1 MAPPPVILPPPVF
14 SDEEEEMEQSR
25 PIDSSD
31 DDDMEEFR
39 PPPDYNE
46 KHYRTVYKLIL
57 DEKTDALVRLAENP
71 EGPVN
76 LMDDPLLSV
85 VITCQKTQIA
95 LKLIKN
101 LSHHKLEAKNY
112 DGDTALHVA
121 ATLDNL
127 KVANALLN
135 KSPSLAEKRNN
146 KGETPL
152 HKAALFGQQEVFRR
166 LADKCISPPADR
178 TYDDRTYDGA
188 TVLHYAIM
196 GNAPRLALEIATKWP
211 RLAIYRNYAALTPLQ
226 LLASI
231 PEAFRSQLVLGSL
244 ENFLYK
250 CNLLT
255 SFNFPKYPLTCMF
268 ISDCRIPRFK
278 EPPKWISKQG
288 KRDIEGE
295 KKGGGDVNL
304 MKQSFA
310 VSSIRIRRLYH
321 LKQFHLDTM
330 ELIECLAKF
339 HGYFDFCANGHGRYY
354 KDHGILDRKK
364 GLKFQQRELLLAFV
378 DKLLHLHDDTRG
390 SEAPPVQGL
399 LESEMSSK
407 RNFSEPPLIIG
418 AEMGLHEFVGKILD
432 VCPESAMYVDTRG
445 WNVLQAAIESGNR
458 EIVEIIRQKT
468 EGPNPVLPSW
478 LLSHTE
484 SRTRRTILHFASER
498 IPPDTEDAVQ
508 LQDELRFF
516 EKVQRMVPQELL
528 YSRNEERKTAQE
540 VFSENHKQ
548 MVKNCKN
555 QLMEMGKTCAGL
567 VAAVVFASSF
577 SIPGEKDDK
586 TGNPVYMNRLSF
598 KIFSHTY
605 VIGLSCAA
613 TSLVLFLSL
622 VISPYKEQQFRR
634 AIPTNLLVLRHGA
647 LGAARRL
654 HLQYLPADL
663 RRAENGVRRPDSAHT
678 GAHRLPCPLLD
689 CAVLQG
695 SHLLAG
701 VQEYLEVDNQRH
713 AFINVS
719 GVLILDPI
727 HWCVE
732 IWCIVCLVG
741 LLL

>member
-1 MAPPPVILPPPVF
+1 MAPPPVILLPPII

-25 PIDSSD
+25 SSD
-31 DDDMEEFR
+31 DEDMEEFR

-95 LKLIKN
+95 LKLIKK
-101 LSHHKLEAKNY
+101 LSHDKLEAENY

-121 ATLDNL
+121 AALDNL

-152 HKAALFGQQEVFRR
+152 HKAALFGQREVFWR
-166 LADKCISPPADR
+166 LADKSISPPEDR

-188 TVLHYAIM
+188 TVLHCAIM
-196 GNAPRLALEIATKWP
+196 GNAPRLALEIAMKWQE
-211 RLAIYRNYAALTPLQ
+211 LAIYRNYAALTPLQ

-244 ENFLYK
+244 ENFLYN

-255 SFNFPKYPLTCMF
+255 SFIFPKYPLAW
-268 ISDCRIPRFK
+268 IPRFK
-278 EPPKWISKQG
+278 EPPKWIRKRG
-288 KRDIEGE
+288 KSDIEI
-295 KKGGGDVNL
+295 NL

-310 VSSIRIRRLYH
+310 VSSRISELYD
-321 LKQFHLDTM
+321 LKQFHLDTV
-330 ELIECLAKF
+330 ELIECLAKYPK
-339 HGYFDFCANGHGRYY
+339 YFDFCANGHARNY
-354 KDHGILDRKK
+354 KGHGILDRKK
-364 GLKFQQRELLLAFV
+364 GLESQQRKLLLAFV
-378 DKLLHLHDDTRG
+378 DELLRLHDDTRG
-390 SEAPPVQGL
+390 SEAPAVQGL

-407 RNFSEPPLIIG
+407 RNFSEPPLITG
-418 AEMGLHEFVGKILD
+418 ADMGLHEFVEKILH

-445 WNVLQAAIESGNR
+445 RNVLQAAIESGNR

-468 EGPNPVLPSW
+468 KGPNPVLPSW

-498 IPPDTEDAVQ
+498 IPPDTEDVVQ
-508 LQDELRFF
+508 LQDELLFF
-516 EKVQRMVPQELL
+516 EKLQRMVPKELM

-586 TGNPVYMNRLSF
+586 TGNPVYMNRLPF

-605 VIGLSCAA
+605 VIGLSCAT

-622 VISPYKEQQFRR
+622 VISPYREQQFRR
-634 AIPTNLLVLRHGA
+634 AIPTKYFLACLSFAMALLALLVSFTCNIF
-647 LGAARRL
+647 
-654 HLQYLPADL
+654 LQIYGGKRTESDYLIP
-663 RRAENGVRRPDSAHT
+663 
-678 GAHRLPCPLLD
+678 
-689 CAVLQG
+689 
-695 SHLLAG
+695 
-701 VQEYLEVDNQRH
+701 
-713 AFINVS
+713 
-719 GVLILDPI
+719 LILELTVFPALCLI
-727 HWCVE
+727 VLYYRGATFWPAFRN
-732 IWCIVCLVG
+732 IWK
-741 LLL
+741 